1 MVEYVIVILLIV
13 LIFKDEL
20 KGIFKDKSIKSE
32 EPDEAVKSEVKKRK
46 EEFDKLMSYSI
57 DKAIDSKR
65 GAK

>member
-1 MVEYVIVILLIV
+1 MEYVIVILLLV

-20 KGIFKDKSIKSE
+20 KAMFNDKSIKSE
-32 EPDEAVKSEVKKRK
+32 EPDEAVESEVKKRK